1 MPADSTDDRTVD
13 DARVDTGRGLP
24 RRLDPI
30 EARLSGIERAI
41 EELQRRQVVTELRND
56 PGRLLSGVGDTGRIV
71 REDSTDLSEA
81 LARWD
86 VPLSIDEARQLQRT
100 SLVAQAVTGPHGAK
114 IHLVVRVVV
123 EARTSDLESIADAA
137 RLLSSRSRRAL
148 PVLVTLRPPDHD
160 TYEAA
165 AALGVEIAVD
175 D

>member
-1 MPADSTDDRTVD
+1 MPADSTDDRSVD
-13 DARVDTGRGLP
+13 DRPTC
-24 RRLDPI
+24 LDEL
-30 EARLSGIERAI
+30 EARLSAIERAI
-41 EELQRRQVVTELRND
+41 EEAQRRQVVTELRAD
-56 PGRLLSGVGDTGRIV
+56 PGRLLSGVGDARRIV
-71 REDSTDLSEA
+71 KDDLTDLSEA

-86 VPLSIDEARQLQRT
+86 VPLSIDEERELQRV
-100 SLVAQAVTGPHGAK
+100 SLVAQAVTGPHGGK
-114 IHLVVRVVV
+114 IHLVVHVVV
-123 EARTSDLESIADAA
+123 EAHESDLENIAGVA